1 MGRRLFAEDLTG
13 KKFGMLTV
21 LGRSDKTDRHRA
33 AFWLCKCDCGG
44 TKVANGPNLRQG
56 SVKSCGC
63 LRGVRSTTTQKIT
76 ILRRIVESY
85 ERGEFLG
92 LLIAEARA
100 LFEKDEGHD
109 VHGEAE
115 DDGGQE

>member
-1 MGRRLFAEDLTG
+1 MGRPPYADDMTG
-13 KKFGMLTV
+13 RRFGQLTV
-21 LGRSDKTDRHRA
+21 VSRAPKRDNTRA

-85 ERGEFLG
+85 EQGAFLG